1 MHAIQVGREMCGG
14 THLERNYHLRA
25 EVKSIKVTVYRE
37 EKGNVETTK
46 YPIRPSG
53 SHSPLDRRSSLE
65 ETIEKYLEES
75 TKRQNIH
82 ASMTNDSKS
91 VNQVKTV
98 ATKNSLDTHC
108 STSLNSNT
116 ILVSNN
122 IKQENVMKTG
132 KNNETPRPTPI
143 IGTFAE
149 KVKRRI
155 AEEQEKT
162 FLESLE
168 KVLVNTPLI
177 DALKQT
183 PDFTK
188 SLQEPVSK
196 KTRIGEVSMVKLNAR
211 CSAVLQNELP
221 LKEKDPKSFILPCII
236 GNMTVSNAIADLGAS
251 ISVMPF
257 SLFKGLGLG
266 KPKPVRMLIEMADK
280 SMQSPKGIIENVMT
294 ISLEVEGEKV
304 MFNANEGI
312 PPLHVTTV
320 CAINNLRVFSTW
332 MAFGGNTRRGD
343 GVTGIKRRRRDP
355 SSDSVRRFS
364 DGVRT

>member
-25 EVKSIKVTVYRE
+25 EVKSIKVTRYRE

-46 YPIRPSG
+46 YLMGPSG
-53 SHSPLDRRSSLE
+53 SHSPLDKRSSLE
-65 ETIEKYLEES
+65 ETIERYLEES
-75 TKRQNIH
+75 TKRQDSFEEWMKRFRESTDKNLKRHDSTIKGLEKKVEQLAQAVH

-98 ATKNSLDTHC
+98 ATKNSPDTHC

-122 IKQENVMKTG
+122 IEQENVMKTG
-132 KNNETPRPTPI
+132 ESNETPRPTPVV
-143 IGTFAE
+143 GTFAE
-149 KVKRRI
+149 KVKR
-155 AEEQEKT
+155 
-162 FLESLE
+162 
-168 KVLVNTPLI
+168 
-177 DALKQT
+177 QT
-183 PDFTK
+183 PDYTK

-236 GNMTVSNAIADLGAS
+236 GNMTVSNALADLGAS

-257 SLFKGLGLG
+257 SLFKRLGLG
-266 KPKPVRMLIEMADK
+266 NPKPVRMLIEMADK
-280 SMQSPKGIIENVMT
+280 SMQSPKGIIENVM
-294 ISLEVEGEKV
+294 
-304 MFNANEGI
+304 
-312 PPLHVTTV
+312 
-320 CAINNLRVFSTW
+320 
-332 MAFGGNTRRGD
+332 MAFGGNASDLGSFGEETNEITDLHQILEEILLTGCED
-343 GVTGIKRRRRDP
+343 GVTSIKRHRRDP

-364 DGVRT
+364 VWRQGP